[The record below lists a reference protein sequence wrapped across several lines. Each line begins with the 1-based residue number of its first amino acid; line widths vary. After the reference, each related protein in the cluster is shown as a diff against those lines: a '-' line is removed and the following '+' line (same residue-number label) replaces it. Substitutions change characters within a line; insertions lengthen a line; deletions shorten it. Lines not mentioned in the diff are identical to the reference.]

1 MPKTPEIL
9 RREVLELTPKER
21 ADLAF
26 ELLQSL
32 DSSPE
37 TTVAGE
43 AWIEEIER
51 RARAA
56 LAGEPGITWSEARG
70 QIEARLRQR

>member
-9 RREVLELTPKER
+9 RREALELTPKER

-32 DSSPE
+32 DSWPE